1 MNRWSLPD
9 IRDQTSDVGHARK
22 KRRWIDLGGLV
33 EKVFGVEVIEMATH
47 KDGRV
52 LVINIFTVANAYNP
66 DYDRAILNF
75 TDNPVRSNAIFPES

>member
-1 MNRWSLPD
+1 M
-9 IRDQTSDVGHARK
+9 
-22 KRRWIDLGGLV
+22 
-33 EKVFGVEVIEMATH
+33 VEVVEMATH

-52 LVINIFTVANAYNP
+52 SVINIFTVANAYNP